1 VSNKWENGVRTPL
14 KDAVQNALLSLGIN
28 SDVALQVHTSLAASY
43 ISARLLTLHLEEK
56 IGTGGNSVEGNGG
69 LFMVCHI
76 SAEARK
82 SITIQ
87 TLQGRPTPSP
97 EATNY
102 RPPQFSSVGMQFV
115 FREFEK
121 LLERHYEYTGIRS
134 HKLYDSVRKNWL
146 RAVQE
151 FSGRQ
156 NSVWISCPH
165 YPNCYE
171 CHCVGGELSIT
182 KGQMEGILNIFFAEV
197 CAQVREGL
205 KKVPGQVGG
214 SRAFKGIYLCGDL
227 GSECSAMYGYL
238 RRELPEQSIY
248 QLPRSATE
256 VATGATVAALKHRS
270 NLPIKAIS

>member
-1 VSNKWENGVRTPL
+1 
-14 KDAVQNALLSLGIN
+14 
-28 SDVALQVHTSLAASY
+28 
-43 ISARLLTLHLEEK
+43 
-56 IGTGGNSVEGNGG
+56 
-69 LFMVCHI
+69 MVCHI